1 MIDTLYSIYKF
12 IIDVPSMI
20 DVFSVI
26 LPFIIAGQAATMVEP
41 FTKSK
46 VIMWLVGILI
56 FLVCLVL
63 LYFMHLVVG
72 LPHWV
77 GWIV

>member
-12 IIDVPSMI
+12 VTDVPTMI

-41 FTKSK
+41 FTKNK
-46 VIMWLVGILI
+46 VMMWLVGILV
-56 FLVCLVL
+56 FCACLGV
-63 LYFMHLVVG
+63 LYFMHRVVG